1 MKAEIIAVGSEL
13 LTPFRLDT
21 NSLFLTDH
29 LSRLGIRVTRKAVLG
44 DNRDDLAN
52 AFRESAARVRL
63 VISCGGLGPTEDD
76 LTRETLA
83 ALLGRPLHLDGE
95 ILRGIEE
102 RFRSLGRAMPEVNRR
117 QAMVP
122 EGAAVLPNP
131 RGTAPGLWLESGENI
146 FVLLPGPPHELERM
160 FEREVRPRL
169 EPLAPELRLHAR
181 ELRVAGM
188 GESALEQRIAPIY
201 TQYRDIET
209 TILAAPGEIQ
219 IHPRMW
225 SREPAAAEGILNELV
240 ERLKPALGENLFSTA
255 GESMEQVVAQAL
267 AKAGVTIATAESC
280 TGGLLAERLTRIA
293 GSSDYFRGGVVCY
306 SNDLKSDWAG
316 VPPELIAAKGAVSA
330 EVAMALAE
338 GIRREANAA
347 LGAGIT
353 GIAGPGG
360 GTPEKPVGTVHIALA
375 DGKQTRHIG
384 ALFPGERER
393 VRHQASQMA
402 LDMVRRWALANSRRS
417 E

>member
-21 NSLFLTDH
+21 NSLFLTDQ

-44 DNRDDLAN
+44 DNRDDLAD

-63 VISCGGLGPTEDD
+63 VISSGGLGPTEDD

-83 ALLGRPLHLDGE
+83 ALLRRPLHLDGD

-102 RFRSLGRAMPEVNRR
+102 RFRRYGRTMPAVNHR

-122 EGAAVLPNP
+122 EGAVTLANT

-146 FVLLPGPPHELERM
+146 FVLLPGPPSELALI

-169 EPLAPELRLHAR
+169 EALAPAVRLHAR
-181 ELRVAGM
+181 DLRVSGLT
-188 GESALEQRIAPIY
+188 ESTIEERIAPIY
-201 TQYRDIET
+201 TQYIEVET

-225 SREPAAAEGILNELV
+225 SREPAAAEKILDELV
-240 ERLKPALGENLFSTA
+240 EKLKPALGENLFSTS

-267 AKAGVTIATAESC
+267 AKSGVTIATAESC
-280 TGGLLAERLTRIA
+280 TGGLLAERLTRIP

-306 SNDLKSDWAG
+306 SNDMKSEWAG
-316 VPPELIAAKGAVSA
+316 VPAELIAAKGAVSA
-330 EVAMALAE
+330 EVATALAE
-338 GIRREANAA
+338 GIRSAANAT

-353 GIAGPGG
+353 GVAGPGG
-360 GTPEKPVGTVHIALA
+360 GSQEKPVGTMHIALA
-375 DGKQTRHIG
+375 DGKETKHIG
-384 ALFPGERER
+384 ARFPGERDR
-393 VRHQASQMA
+393 VRHQASQTA
-402 LDMVRRWALANSRRS
+402 LDMVRRWSLSRS
-417 E
+417 TEDE